1 MARTGCTMARSMLL
15 ARAGGGAMTR
25 ILGASVVVL
34 ALAAGAP
41 ARELTS
47 AYAVTAAAN
56 TPGRLGT
63 DWHTDLTLYNPQQHA
78 VPVVVHFLP
87 SGQNNSGQVPTVT
100 FEVRPWETLNLWDV
114 LGPKGF
120 NARGKTGAL
129 LVYADENRITCT
141 GTACHFAV
149 FSRTYTLDPKG
160 GRGEFGQAFPGV
172 PAHLGLDRSV
182 IAYLPQLT
190 NNADFRTNLGV
201 ASWTPAWV
209 KVRVE
214 LQNSAGS
221 VIQSKDH
228 LVPPFGHIQW
238 SLDRAVVGGT
248 AAVFIV
254 DGPAD
259 AMVYPYA
266 SVINNVYGD
275 PVTVEAH
282 YTSVGLS
289 AQSASAARAATGRP
303 LPLAD
308 PVVGFDVSEFRRA
321 TGRE

>member
-1 MARTGCTMARSMLL
+1 MR
-15 ARAGGGAMTR
+15 R
-25 ILGASVVVL
+25 IMSASAVVL

-56 TPGRLGT
+56 TAGKLGT
-63 DWHTDLTLYNPQQHA
+63 DWHTDLTLYNPQEHA
-78 VPVVVHFLP
+78 VPVVLHFLP
-87 SGQNNSGQVPTVT
+87 SGQSNSGQVPTVT
-100 FEVRPWETLNLWDV
+100 FEVLPWETLNLWDV

-129 LVYADENRITCT
+129 LVYADEDRITCS
-141 GTACHFAV
+141 GTSCHFAV

-160 GRGEFGQAFPGV
+160 GRGEFGQALPGV
-172 PAHLGLDRSV
+172 AAHLGLDWSV

-214 LQNSAGS
+214 LQEASGA
-221 VIQSKDH
+221 VIGSKDH
-228 LVPPFGHIQW
+228 QVPPFGHIQW
-238 SLDRAVVGGT
+238 SLDRSVVGGT

-266 SVINNVYGD
+266 SVVNNVYGD
-275 PVTVEAH
+275 AVTVEAH

-289 AQSASAARAATGRP
+289 AQSATAARSGTARPRPLAATVG
-303 LPLAD
+303 
-308 PVVGFDVSEFRRA
+308 GFDVSEFRLNA
-321 TGRE
+321 GRD

>member
-1 MARTGCTMARSMLL
+1 
-15 ARAGGGAMTR
+15 MTR
-25 ILGASVVVL
+25 IVAVSAVVL
-34 ALAAGAP
+34 ALAAGAH

-56 TPGRLGT
+56 TAGKLGT

-78 VPVVVHFLP
+78 VPVVLHFLP
-87 SGQNNSGQVPTVT
+87 SGQSNSGQVPTVT
-100 FEVRPWETLNLWDV
+100 FEVLPWETLNLWDV

-129 LVYADENRITCT
+129 LVYADEDRITCS
-141 GTACHFAV
+141 GTSCEFAV

-160 GRGEFGQAFPGV
+160 GRGEFGQAFAGV
-172 PAHLGLDRSV
+172 AAHLGLDWSV

-214 LQNSAGS
+214 LQDASGS
-221 VIQSKDH
+221 VIQAKDH

-238 SLDRAVVGGT
+238 ALDRTLTGGT
-248 AAVFIV
+248 AAVFMV

-266 SVINNVYGD
+266 SVVNNVYGD
-275 PVTVEAH
+275 AVTVEAH

-289 AQSASAARAATGRP
+289 AQSASTARTAAARARP
-303 LPLAD
+303 LATPAA
-308 PVVGFDVSEFRRA
+308 GFDVNEFRAA
-321 TGRE
+321 TDRD

>member
-1 MARTGCTMARSMLL
+1 
-15 ARAGGGAMTR
+15 MTR
-25 ILGASVVVL
+25 MVATGVMIV
-34 ALAAGAP
+34 ALAAGAQ

-78 VPVVVHFLP
+78 VPVIVHFLP

-129 LVYADENRITCT
+129 LIYADDQRINCS
-141 GTACHFAV
+141 GTSCHFAV

-214 LQNSAGS
+214 LQNPAGS

-238 SLDRAVVGGT
+238 SLDRSVVGGT

-266 SVINNVYGD
+266 SVVNNVYGD
-275 PVTVEAH
+275 AVTVEAH

-289 AQSASAARAATGRP
+289 AQSATTARAARARARP
-303 LPLAD
+303 LAAF
-308 PVVGFDVSEFRRA
+308 VAGFEVDEFRHA
-321 TGRE
+321 TDRE